1 MADAPEIK
9 VKITAEDA
17 GVSAAIKE
25 LTSQLKN
32 LKKQQDETAGSGL
45 SLKKAFEGIV
55 LAAGA
60 LELGRI
66 GKEAF
71 DSAID
76 IGKMADK
83 TGLSTQ
89 TLSVFHHVAEE
100 VGVSTEGVDKALIKA
115 AKSITEFQQG
125 TGKAAVSFKA
135 LGITQKDFI
144 GLKPDAMLALVTTRL
159 GQMSASFQKTAVTAA
174 LFGARAGT
182 DIIPVA
188 NAIAGEGFDKIT
200 ASVSRLGLLLDQDTT
215 DSFRAAKASLQELSD
230 AGKGMAT
237 QFEAGLL
244 PAISDVGDAILD
256 ALGDDGAGGAFRDMG
271 HLAGTVIASIAFGL
285 LSVGATAGHAAAEIE
300 EVFDY
305 AFNHTKEFAKTTF
318 AAIGGYITGGTA
330 GAAGAASVQL
340 LSATD
345 DETKEFTARLAAIDD
360 DAKKQQAKIYASL
373 FPSDEEAAKRKKE
386 RISRLRP
393 DQKEAPAIDSSAPTG
408 AAAKAALA
416 LLEKQ
421 MQDQLAVHR
430 AYAKQTEQVDKEMYD
445 TGLLSIH
452 EYFERKRAAILS
464 DSEEEIAIVEKGL
477 EAAKASVAKAADA
490 KLKAA
495 TPKEADVQ
503 EGARLAALGKVDEL
517 ETKITELRVTSGT
530 KIQALNDEQFKQTD
544 ENNAKVAAF
553 EKKQADSQ
561 GKRLEGVKAELAVE
575 VKQYELSL
583 QKQGVDSPEQI
594 KAKVSAFAQF
604 ATAQAAFQDEQKSG
618 ADAIKVLDD
627 QKAAIEDKVQNG
639 KLFQLQA
646 DQQILDLY
654 RQQLPALQLI
664 ADQMT
669 ANAKTEDEVA
679 QAADFQAKVDK
690 VKTATNIA
698 GQQMKTL
705 RAGVQESLTTG
716 LSGAFDMLFQ
726 GTQNVGLAFRNL
738 ASSVVSSIAKMI
750 AQMYI
755 QLLVTKLLKAAMGG
769 FSGGGSVG
777 GVAGGLNT
785 FGAAEGGLITG
796 PGGPKSDS
804 IPARL
809 SHGEYVVKASAVDT
823 IGVRTLDAI
832 NRGMG
837 PFSIASA
844 PLMQFG
850 EGGLVGSSAGAGG
863 GGDSNINLGISLDEG
878 LILKHLS
885 SKAAGN
891 IILQHLTNNPKAAG
905 KALSRSS

>member
-9 VKITAEDA
+9 VKLTAEDT

-100 VGVSTEGVDKALIKA
+100 VAVSTEGVDKALIKA
-115 AKSITEFQQG
+115 ARSITEFQQG
-125 TGKAAVSFKA
+125 SGKAALSFKA
-135 LGITQKDFI
+135 LGISQKDFI

-159 GQMSASFQKTAVTAA
+159 GQMEKGFQKTTVTAA
-174 LFGARAGT
+174 IFGQKAGT

-200 ASVSRLGLLLDQDTT
+200 ASVRKLGLLLDQDTT

-237 QFEAGLL
+237 QFEAGML
-244 PAISDVGDAILD
+244 PAISDVGDALLE
-256 ALGDDGAGGAFRDMG
+256 ALGDDGAGGAFKDMG
-271 HLAGTVIASIAFGL
+271 KTAGTAIKAVAFGL
-285 LSVGATAGHAAAEIE
+285 LSVGATAGHAAAEVE
-300 EVFDY
+300 EVFDF

-340 LSATD
+340 ATATD
-345 DETKEFTARLAAIDD
+345 NATKEFVARLAAIDD
-360 DAKKQQAKIYASL
+360 DAKAQQKKIYDSL
-373 FPSDEEAAKRKKE
+373 FPSDEEEKKRQQE
-386 RISRLRP
+386 RIKRLRG
-393 DQKEAPAIDSSAPTG
+393 DQKPAPPIDSSAPTD
-408 AAAKAALA
+408 AAAKAALS

-421 MQDQLAVHR
+421 LQDELAVHR

-445 TGLLSIH
+445 AGEMSLH
-452 EYFERKRAAILS
+452 EYFERKRAAVLS
-464 DSEEEIAIVEKGL
+464 DSEEEIAIVQRGL
-477 EAAKASVAKAADA
+477 EAAKGAVAKAAEA
-490 KLKAA
+490 KTKAA
-495 TPKEADVQ
+495 TPKDADKQ
-503 EGARLAALGKVDEL
+503 EGARLNALAKVDEL
-517 ETKITELRVTSGT
+517 ETKITELRVNSGT
-530 KIQALNDEQFKQTD
+530 KIQALNDEQFKAQN
-544 ENNAKVAAF
+544 ENQLKILEFHKLIDTAQHDTLAVAKQEIAI
-553 EKKQADSQ
+553 EQQKL
-561 GKRLEGVKAELAVE
+561 RLILEQSGASKEQIDAELAHYAA
-575 VKQYELSL
+575 VKTAEATFTQEKTAS
-583 QKQGVDSPEQI
+583 
-594 KAKVSAFAQF
+594 SAGLKLLE
-604 ATAQAAFQDEQKSG
+604 DK
-618 ADAIKVLDD
+618 
-627 QKAAIEDKVQNG
+627 KAAIEDKVQNG

-654 RQQLPALQLI
+654 REQLPALQQI
-664 ADQMT
+664 ADQMK
-669 ANAKTEDEVA
+669 ANATTEEQQA
-679 QAADFQAKVDK
+679 QAEDYQKGLDK
-690 VKTATNIA
+690 VKSATNTA

-705 RAGVQESLTTG
+705 RAGVQDALTTG

-738 ASSVVSSIAKMI
+738 ASSVVSSIAKII

-755 QLLVTKLLKAAMGG
+755 QLLVTKLLKAAGG

-777 GVAGGLNT
+777 GMNT
-785 FGAAEGGLITG
+785 FGAAEGGLIRG

-804 IPARL
+804 IPARV
-809 SHGEYVVKASAVDT
+809 SPGEYIVKADAVSSF
-823 IGVRTLDAI
+823 GVHNLEAI
-832 NRGMG
+832 NRGLTI
-837 PFSIASA
+837 PSFEHLALPKFA
-844 PLMQFG
+844 
-850 EGGLVGSSAGAGG
+850 EGGLVGTGGGG
-863 GGDSNINLGISLDEG
+863 GGDSNINLGIGLDEG

-891 IILQHLTNNPKAAG
+891 IILTHLANNPKAAG

>member
-9 VKITAEDA
+9 VKLTAEDT

-71 DSAID
+71 DSAVD

-100 VGVSTEGVDKALIKA
+100 VAVSTEGVDKALLKA
-115 AKSITEFQQG
+115 ARTITEFQQG

-159 GQMSASFQKTAVTAA
+159 GQMEKGFQKTAITAA
-174 LFGARAGT
+174 IFGQRAGT

-200 ASVSRLGLLLDQDTT
+200 ASVKRLGLLLDQDTT
-215 DSFRAAKASLQELSD
+215 DSFRVAKAALQELSD

-237 QFEAGLL
+237 QFEAGML
-244 PAISDVGDAILD
+244 PAITDVGEALLD
-256 ALGDDGAGGAFRDMG
+256 ALGDDGGGGAFKDLG
-271 HLAGTVIASIAFGL
+271 KTAGTAIKYIAFGL
-285 LSVGATAGHAAAEIE
+285 LSVGATAGHAAAEVE
-300 EVFDY
+300 EVFDF

-330 GAAGAASVQL
+330 GAAGAATAQL
-340 LSATD
+340 ATATD
-345 DETKEFTARLAAIDD
+345 NATKEFVARLAAIDD
-360 DAKKQQAKIYASL
+360 DAKKQQQKIYDAL
-373 FPSDEEAAKRKKE
+373 FPSDEEAAKRAKE
-386 RISRLRP
+386 RADRLRP
-393 DQKEAPAIDSSAPTG
+393 DKTTDAPPIEDHAPSD
-408 AAAKAALA
+408 AAARAKLA
-416 LLEKQ
+416 QLEKHL
-421 MQDQLAVHR
+421 QDELEIHR
-430 AYAKQTEQVDKEMYD
+430 AKAKQIAQVDKESFD
-445 TGLLSIH
+445 AGLLSIH
-452 EYFERKRAAILS
+452 DYFETRRAAVI
-464 DSEEEIAIVEKGL
+464 SESKEEIVILQQGINSARKEASKAALAQKGAEPKEKDKQRAAEIQALTKVEEL
-477 EAAKASVAKAADA
+477 EA
-490 KLKAA
+490 
-495 TPKEADVQ
+495 
-503 EGARLAALGKVDEL
+503 
-517 ETKITELRVTSGT
+517 KITVARYDSGT
-530 KIQALNDEQFKQTD
+530 KVQALNDEQFKLTD
-544 ENNAKVAAF
+544 ENNAKIAAF

-583 QKQGVDSPEQI
+583 LKQGVDSPEQI
-594 KAKVSAFAQF
+594 KAKVAAFAQF
-604 ATAQAAFQDEQKSG
+604 VAAQATFQDEQKSG

-627 QKAAIEDKVQNG
+627 KKAAIEDKVLNG
-639 KLFQLQA
+639 KLFQAQA

-654 RQQLPALQLI
+654 RQQLPALQQL

-669 ANAKTEDEVA
+669 ANAKTDDEIA
-679 QAADFQAKVDK
+679 QAADFQKKVAGF
-690 VKTATNIA
+690 TTQTNTV
-698 GQQMKTL
+698 GQQMKTF
-705 RAGVQESLTTG
+705 RAGIQDTLTTG

-738 ASSVVSSIAKMI
+738 ASSVVSSIAKII

-755 QLLVTKLLKAAMGG
+755 QLLVTKLLKAAGG

-777 GVAGGLNT
+777 ASV
-785 FGAAEGGLITG
+785 GAAEGGLITG

-804 IPARL
+804 IPARV
-809 SHGEYVVKASAVDT
+809 SPGEYIVKADAVSSF
-823 IGVRTLDAI
+823 GVHNLEAI
-832 NRGMG
+832 NRGLKI
-837 PFSIASA
+837 PSFEHLALPKFA
-844 PLMQFG
+844 
-850 EGGLVGSSAGAGG
+850 EGGLVQGG
-863 GGDSNINLGISLDEG
+863 GGGFGDSNINLGIGLDEG

-905 KALSRSS
+905 KALSRSG